1 MTSSFKLAIVQEGPV
16 YLDLP
21 RSIEKMVGIIQD
33 AAAEEAELVVF
44 GESWLTG
51 YPAWLDHCSG
61 YAIWDHEPT
70 KAVFSRMY
78 QNSIT
83 VPGPETDMLCK
94 LAKEHKMVIVS
105 GVNEVVNKGP
115 GNRTIY
121 NSMIII
127 NADGQ
132 IANHRRKLMPT
143 YTEKLLYGLGD
154 GKGLEAVDTHIGRI
168 GGLICWEHWMPL
180 TRQAMHNSGEHIHI
194 ALWPRV
200 HEMLQIASR
209 AYAFEARCYV
219 IAVGQIMYGR
229 DFPQELDLPEHI
241 SNHPGGVVLNGGS
254 SIIGPDGQ
262 FLLEPQYDMDGTFYC
277 EMDGLDQIIKE
288 SMTLDVSGHYQ
299 RTDVFDFKIKNNG
312 QSE

>member
-1 MTSSFKLAIVQEGPV
+1 MNAPFKVAIVQEGPV
-16 YLDLP
+16 YLDLKG
-21 RSIEKMVGIIQD
+21 SMEKMVSIIED
-33 AAAEEAELVVF
+33 AGQEEADLIVF
-44 GESWLTG
+44 GESWLSG
-51 YPAWLDHCSG
+51 YPAWLDYCSG

-70 KAVFSRMY
+70 KHVFSRMY

-83 VPGPETDMLCK
+83 VPGPEVKQLCK
-94 LAKEHKMVIVS
+94 LAKKHKLIIVS
-105 GVNEVVNKGP
+105 GVNEVIKSGP

-121 NSMIII
+121 NSLIII
-127 NADGQ
+127 NKEGQ
-132 IANHRRKLMPT
+132 LINHRRKLMPT

-154 GKGLEAVDTHIGRI
+154 GSGLEAVETSLGRI

-209 AYAFEARCYV
+209 AYAFEGRCFV

-229 DFPQELDLPEHI
+229 DFPEELELPEHI
-241 SNHPGGVVLNGGS
+241 VNHPGGVILNGGS
-254 SIIGPDGQ
+254 SIIGPDGH
-262 FLLEPQYDMDGTFYC
+262 FMMEPQYDMDGTFYC
-277 EMDGLDQIIKE
+277 EMDELDKVLRE

-299 RTDVFDFKIKNNG
+299 RPDIFDFKLKEG
-312 QSE
+312 

>member
-1 MTSSFKLAIVQEGPV
+1 MKSPIKVGIVQEGPI
-16 YLDLP
+16 YNNLKA
-21 RSIEKMVGIIQD
+21 SMEKMVEIIVD
-33 AAAEEAELVVF
+33 AATDSTDLLVF
-44 GESWLTG
+44 GETWLSG
-51 YPAWLDHCSG
+51 YPAWLDHCNG

-78 QNSIT
+78 QNSIAI
-83 VPGPETDMLCK
+83 PGAETDTLCT
-94 LAKEHKMVIVS
+94 LAKEHKMVIVT
-105 GVNEVVNKGP
+105 GVNEVVPHGP

-127 NADGQ
+127 NEEGQ
-132 IANHRRKLMPT
+132 IVNHRRKLMPT

-154 GKGLEAVDTHIGRI
+154 KKGLEAVDTSVGRI

-180 TRQAMHNSGEHIHI
+180 ARQVMHNSGEHIHI

-209 AYAFEARCYV
+209 AYAFEGRCYV
-219 IAVGQIMYGR
+219 IAVGQIMYGK
-229 DFPQELDLPEHI
+229 DFPEELELPEHI
-241 SNHPGGVVLNGGS
+241 ANHPGGVVLNGGS

-262 FLLEPQYDMDGTFYC
+262 FLMEPQYDLDGTFYC
-277 EMDGLDQIIKE
+277 ELDVLDTILRE

-299 RTDVFDFKIKNNG
+299 RPDVFDFKIK
-312 QSE
+312 

>member
-1 MTSSFKLAIVQEGPV
+1 MKPIQKIAIVQEGPI
-16 YLDLP
+16 YLDLKQ
-21 RSIEKMVGIIQD
+21 SMEKMADIIND
-33 AAAEEAELVVF
+33 AAAEQTDLIVF
-44 GESWLTG
+44 GETWLTG
-51 YPAWLDHCSG
+51 YPAWLDHCNG
-61 YAIWDHEPT
+61 YAVWDHEPA

-78 QNSIT
+78 QNSIS
-83 VPGPETDMLCK
+83 VPGPETEILCQ
-94 LAKEHKMVIVS
+94 LAKEHKMVIVT
-105 GVNEVVNKGP
+105 GLNEVVKQGP
-115 GNRTIY
+115 GNRTIF

-127 NADGQ
+127 NESGE

-154 GKGLEAVDTHIGRI
+154 KPGLHAVDTALGRI

-180 TRQAMHNSGEHIHI
+180 ARQAMHNSGEHIHI

-209 AYAFEARCYV
+209 AYAFEGRCYV

-229 DFPQELDLPEHI
+229 DFPQELELPEHI
-241 SNHPGGVVLNGGS
+241 TNHPGGVILNGGS

-262 FLLEPQYDMDGTFYC
+262 YLLEPQYDLDGTFYC
-277 EMDGLDQIIKE
+277 EMDDMERVIRE

-299 RTDVFDFKIKNNG
+299 RPDIFDFRLK
-312 QSE
+312 SDE

>member
-1 MTSSFKLAIVQEGPV
+1 MKPEFKVAIVQEGPV
-16 YLDLP
+16 YLNLKA
-21 RSIEKMVGIIQD
+21 SLEKMTDIISD
-33 AAAEEAELVVF
+33 AAQEKTDLIVF
-44 GESWLTG
+44 GETWLTG
-51 YPAWLDHCSG
+51 YPAWLDHCKG

-83 VPGPETDMLCK
+83 IPGPETAQLCK
-94 LAKEHKMVIVS
+94 LAKKHKMVIVS
-105 GVNEVVNKGP
+105 GANEIIKTGP

-127 NADGQ
+127 NEKGQ

-143 YTEKLLYGLGD
+143 YTEKLVYGLGN
-154 GKGLEAVDTHIGRI
+154 KPGLEAVETSLGRI

-209 AYAFEARCYV
+209 AYAFEGRCYV
-219 IAVGQIMYGR
+219 IAVGQMMYGK
-229 DFPQELDLPEHI
+229 DFPPELELPEHI
-241 SNHPGGVVLNGGS
+241 LNHPGGVILNGGS
-254 SIIGPDGQ
+254 AVIGPDGQ
-262 FLLEPQYDMDGTFYC
+262 YLMEPQYDLDGTFYC
-277 EMDGLDQIIKE
+277 EMDNLERVYAEG
-288 SMTLDVSGHYQ
+288 MALDVTGHYQ
-299 RTDVFDFKIKNNG
+299 RADIFDFKLK
-312 QSE
+312 ET